1 MICPNCAAQ
10 VPPAVWKLVAA
21 FVTTPL
27 GILTVVGALVWRA
40 HRNDA

>member
-27 GILTVVGALVWRA
+27 VVSAVVFAVVRRA
-40 HRNDA
+40 HRRQG